1 MIFDIT
7 GLDIAIGQI
16 SLNFLVSLSY
26 LIRSKYNQKISQKSQ
41 KIILKQNTKKQS
53 EEVFQTKLT
62 IQNQTSSI
70 KKNVSA
76 LRSSK
81 PNEIDQNN
89 SKKNQVDNYPQ
100 SSGLLLSPSN
110 KILENDKLMSDT
122 NRQTHRS
129 SLVPILQTQKQQITS
144 KSSSCSQ
151 NLIQPAVKPSSD
163 QNKSIINQ
171 LKKENPSFA
180 GSKLVQC
187 QQCKADNS
195 VEQSDDII
203 TIERKRNMSLPSEL
217 KEDENQ
223 EKIMEK
229 KQQEEQ
235 RLKIQ
240 QYKDTEYSQYIQLQN
255 HFLLFSCIF
264 FVQSIIH
271 KINSNL
277 SLYEEINLNNI
288 LEIYLLQACIG
299 GFYYNVFQALIIIFL
314 EKVLKCHSLITRLLF
329 SAYNIS
335 APFYL
340 YSTMQE
346 QSKLI
351 NLEFLLMIGC
361 IYFLQFLVF
370 IFCRIL
376 NWKNYP
382 LTLFLTF

>member
-16 SLNFLVSLSY
+16 SLNILVSLSY
-26 LIRSKYNQKISQKSQ
+26 LIRSKQNQKNLQTSK
-41 KIILKQNTKKQS
+41 KIILKKNTKKQT
-53 EEVFQTKLT
+53 EEVFQSKLT

-76 LRSSK
+76 LRSQK
-81 PNEIDQNN
+81 PNELDQNN
-89 SKKNQVDNYPQ
+89 SKKNQADNYPQ

-129 SLVPILQTQKQQITS
+129 SLVPILQTQKQQTSS
-144 KSSSCSQ
+144 KSSSCTQ
-151 NLIQPAVKPSSD
+151 NLTPNVKPSPD

-171 LKKENPSFA
+171 LKENPSFA

-203 TIERKRNMSLPSEL
+203 TIERKRNMSIPSEL

-240 QYKDTEYSQYIQLQN
+240 QYKETEYTQYIQLQN
-255 HFLLFSCIF
+255 HFLLFSCMF

-277 SLYEEINLNNI
+277 SLYEEINLNNA

-346 QSKLI
+346 QNKLI
-351 NLEFLLMIGC
+351 NLEFMLMIGC
-361 IYFLQFLVF
+361 IYFIQFFFF

-382 LTLFLTF
+382 LTLFLTI